1 MAEENPQQL
10 AWPAP
15 GTIVPVMDPLVVD
28 KGVTLLT
35 RHADVLA
42 VLRSKSASSERT
54 KLDPAKVP
62 EGFTDRRESPPEVLE
77 LFEGSEGRDVSFL
90 FRDPPDH
97 TRLRGIVSKAFTPK
111 MVRQLEPQIRG
122 IAQRLVD
129 EALERGG
136 EVDFL
141 ADVAYPL
148 PVEVISRMMG
158 IPEHDDQQFLA
169 WSAALARSLDPDP
182 TLTEQDIA
190 IRDEAELAIA
200 TYLKDLIDHRR
211 DHRGDDLI
219 SALVDAE
226 DEGKRL
232 TAGEVLATSILLL
245 IAGHETTVNL
255 ITGGALTLAQRPE
268 DQEKLRQERG
278 LLRTGVEEMVRFVSP
293 VGSDGRSLI
302 GDIELDGG
310 HVLEQG
316 TFALMLLSAA
326 NRDASVFD
334 HADVFD
340 VTRDPNPHLG
350 FGFGIHH
357 CLGSPLARLEAQATF
372 DVLLSSTRSVELTT
386 DEVRWRPNLVLRGLE
401 ELPLRLV
408 AS

>member
-1 MAEENPQQL
+1 MAEESPQQL

-15 GTIVPVMDPLVVD
+15 GTIVPVMDPIQVD
-28 KGVTLLT
+28 RGVTLLT

-42 VLRSKSASSERT
+42 VLRSKQASSERT
-54 KLDPAKVP
+54 KLDPTKVP
-62 EGFTDRRESPPEVLE
+62 EGFTERRAASPEVLE

-111 MVRQLEPQIRG
+111 MVRQLEPQIRE

-158 IPEHDDQQFLA
+158 IPRNDDRQFLA
-169 WSAALARSLDPDP
+169 WSAVLARSLDPDP
-182 TLTEQDIA
+182 TLTPEEVTL
-190 IRDEAELAIA
+190 RDEAELAIG

-211 DHRGDDLI
+211 EHRGDDLI
-219 SALVDAE
+219 SALVEAE
-226 DEGKRL
+226 DEGSRL

-255 ITGGALTLAQRPE
+255 ITGGALTLAERPD
-268 DQEKLRQERG
+268 DQAKLRGDRS
-278 LLRTGVEEMVRFVSP
+278 LLRSGVEEMVRFVSP
-293 VGSDGRSLI
+293 VGSDGRSLV
-302 GDIELDGG
+302 GDIEVGG
-310 HVLEQG
+310 TTLEAG

-326 NRDASVFD
+326 NRDPAVFE

-372 DVLLSSTRSVELTT
+372 DVLLNATSSFELAT

-401 ELPLRLV
+401 ELPLKMT